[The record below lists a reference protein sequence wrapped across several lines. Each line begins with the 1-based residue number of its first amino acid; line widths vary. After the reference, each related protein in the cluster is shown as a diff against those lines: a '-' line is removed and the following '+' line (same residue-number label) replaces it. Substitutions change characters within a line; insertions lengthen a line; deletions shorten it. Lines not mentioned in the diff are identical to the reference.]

1 MQKVKNIASDYTLVV
16 HLWKWD
22 GSIKFT
28 VGYFHRKVD
37 FESKNE
43 NKVLCLLA
51 IFYCENTS
59 WRGKI

>member
-1 MQKVKNIASDYTLVV
+1 MQKVKNIASDYTF
-16 HLWKWD
+16 WKWD

-43 NKVLCLLA
+43 NKVLRLLA

>member
-37 FESKNE
+37 LRVKM
-43 NKVLCLLA
+43 
-51 IFYCENTS
+51 
-59 WRGKI
+59 KIKFCVF